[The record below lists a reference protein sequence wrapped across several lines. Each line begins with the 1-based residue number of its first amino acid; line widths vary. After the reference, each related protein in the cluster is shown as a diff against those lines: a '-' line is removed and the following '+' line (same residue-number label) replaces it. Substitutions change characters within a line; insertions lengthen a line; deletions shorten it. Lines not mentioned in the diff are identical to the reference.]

1 MEIYRGA
8 RRRDEVAD
16 DDVRDYYWH
25 FALLGCLAECSFGSV
40 VYCSSGR
47 RASSARQLSND
58 RVMTAQMPYERARKL
73 RLELKKTELAGRKT
87 LASKQ
92 KHTHRYARA

>member
-1 MEIYRGA
+1 MRMEIDRGA

-40 VYCSSGR
+40 VEYCSGR
-47 RASSARQLSND
+47 RKFCNA
-58 RVMTAQMPYERARKL
+58 VVE
-73 RLELKKTELAGRKT
+73 
-87 LASKQ
+87 
-92 KHTHRYARA
+92 

>member
-1 MEIYRGA
+1 MCCIYGVGLRVEVDGGA

-40 VYCSSGR
+40 VEYCSSGSVQGLQR
-47 RASSARQLSND
+47 SCR
-58 RVMTAQMPYERARKL
+58 MTE
-73 RLELKKTELAGRKT
+73 
-87 LASKQ
+87 
-92 KHTHRYARA
+92 

>member
-1 MEIYRGA
+1 MLYLGSGFCVEIYRGA

-40 VYCSSGR
+40 V
-47 RASSARQLSND
+47 ASIAAAVECKCYNA
-58 RVMTAQMPYERARKL
+58 VVE
-73 RLELKKTELAGRKT
+73 
-87 LASKQ
+87 
-92 KHTHRYARA
+92 